1 MQRGGR
7 KGKAGRVCSEKKSET
22 LFSARCWGTG
32 HCFCLCAHKSPNRL
46 HEPKPGA
53 GFSWC
58 SLGEELKLVVV
69 RAEGRRGADSVPISE
84 TFLCSFYIHT
94 QQAWDLSLW
103 ENEAGLDWPEAG
115 GERSRTGGRDNCPL
129 KPTFNVLCKRDQP

>member
-1 MQRGGR
+1 MLGDRALLLPLHPQI
-7 KGKAGRVCSEKKSET
+7 
-22 LFSARCWGTG
+22 
-32 HCFCLCAHKSPNRL
+32 PNRL
-46 HEPKPGA
+46 REPKPGA
-53 GFSWC
+53 AFSWC

-103 ENEAGLDWPEAG
+103 ENEAGLEWPEAG